1 VRRAK
6 GGRLLRASFAALAFL
21 FAHSASAQTFY
32 KWTDGNGKVHYADK
46 PPAGFKGEVTPM
58 ETDSAPAPPPA
69 TRPAAKAQSVEP
81 QGEEKAPDL
90 AARRRAE
97 RERLGARVTAARAKV
112 EKARKA
118 LDDGEDPQDDEKQIV
133 QQLHNRDAQRP
144 ERTPPPRLNCM
155 ATKTPDGRPAW
166 NCPTPV
172 PGETY
177 YDRQKTLEDALRTA
191 EDELA
196 EAERA
201 YRRGVD

>member
-6 GGRLLRASFAALAFL
+6 GDRLLRASFAILAFL
-21 FAHSASAQTFY
+21 FAYPAPAQTFY
-32 KWTDGNGKVHYADK
+32 KWTDKDGKVHYADK
-46 PPAGFKGEVTPM
+46 PPVGFRGEVTAI
-58 ETDSAPAPPPA
+58 ETDAAPPPA
-69 TRPAAKAQSVEP
+69 PRPAPKVQGAEP

-90 AARRRAE
+90 ATRRRAE

-118 LDDGEDPQDDEKQIV
+118 LADGEDPQDDEKQIV

-144 ERTPPPRLNCM
+144 ERTPPPRLKCM
-155 ATKTPDGRPAW
+155 ATKTPDGRAAW

-172 PGETY
+172 PGESY
-177 YDRQKTLEDALRTA
+177 FDRQKILEEALRTA